1 MINKY
6 SIYRMEKHYNK
17 IYVIPDPKS
26 RMFEE
31 LNLFSY
37 PSQLWYST
45 ENNAK
50 IITNIFTETKI

>member
-1 MINKY
+1 
-6 SIYRMEKHYNK
+6 MEKHYNK
-17 IYVIPDPKS
+17 IYVIPDPKI
-26 RMFEE
+26 RTFGE

-37 PSQLWYST
+37 PSQLWCST